1 MKTSIAMAT
10 FNGAEYLQEQLES
23 FLAQTRLPD
32 ELIVCDDGSE
42 DDTLAILHAFQKTA
56 PFHVEISENQTR
68 LGCTKNFEK
77 AASLCTG
84 DLIFFSD
91 QDDVWFENKLE
102 VMIQF
107 MENHPQVMVAVN
119 DAEIVD
125 EKLLPSGLLKS
136 HQVLALGLQITS
148 MHPGC
153 CMVFRSKMKEG
164 LFLPVPDYALPY
176 DTWLNRLALRLD
188 CREFVNEPLQ
198 YYRRHRDNTSAW
210 IVNSTRKIKRFDMAF
225 LKAKDDTRHR
235 CKQRILGLE
244 ALKNRIIESNSPIIE
259 RLEKNGRIDNCIVQ
273 LNAEIETVRLRLA
286 LLERPLWCRGGPAV
300 AMLFSGRYKK
310 YFSGWPSF
318 FKDIVRK

>member
-153 CMVFRSKMKEG
+153 CMVFRSKMKYDSHLTFSSLKYEQE
-164 LFLPVPDYALPY
+164 LFTKDSILREKRDRWHRNLAQDVYVEEAINVLEELKESHFKKD
-176 DTWLNRLALRLD
+176 RLASRM
-188 CREFVNEPLQ
+188 
-198 YYRRHRDNTSAW
+198 RD
-210 IVNSTRKIKRFDMAF
+210 
-225 LKAKDDTRHR
+225 
-235 CKQRILGLE
+235 
-244 ALKNRIIESNSPIIE
+244 
-259 RLEKNGRIDNCIVQ
+259 
-273 LNAEIETVRLRLA
+273 
-286 LLERPLWCRGGPAV
+286 
-300 AMLFSGRYKK
+300 
-310 YFSGWPSF
+310 
-318 FKDIVRK
+318 

>member
-125 EKLLPSGLLKS
+125 EKLTTPGIRKS
-136 HQVLALGLQITS
+136 RQVLDLGLPITS
-148 MHPGC
+148 FHSGC
-153 CMVFRSKMKEG
+153 CLVFRDGIKS
-164 LFLPVPDYALPY
+164 LFFPVPDEVFAH
-176 DTWLNRLALRLD
+176 DTWLNRLAGALESRT
-188 CREFVNEPLQ
+188 FVDVPLQ
-198 YYRRHRDNTSAW
+198 YYRRHTQNTSDW
-210 IVNSTRKIKRFDMAF
+210 IASSTTKKRRLDLMAEKKTADVRYCCSRRIKAVS
-225 LKAKDDTRHR
+225 
-235 CKQRILGLE
+235 
-244 ALKNRIIESNSPIIE
+244 ALKKRLHESDSPLLKTPDAQDNVQRTMARCNREIQAART
-259 RLEKNGRIDNCIVQ
+259 RLKLLDKPRLLRIKG
-273 LNAEIETVRLRLA
+273 AF
-286 LLERPLWCRGGPAV
+286 
-300 AMLFSGRYKK
+300 AMLVSGVYKEH
-310 YFSGWPSF
+310 FSGWQSF
-318 FKDIVRK
+318 LKDLVRK

>member
-10 FNGAEYLQEQLES
+10 FNGAKYLQEQLDS

-32 ELIVCDDGSE
+32 ELIVCDDGSD
-42 DDTLAILHAFQKTA
+42 DDTLAILRAFQKTA
-56 PFHVEISENQTR
+56 PFHVEISENQTI

-91 QDDVWFENKLE
+91 QDDVWFKNKLE

-125 EKLLPSGLLKS
+125 EKLLP
-136 HQVLALGLQITS
+136 
-148 MHPGC
+148 GC
-153 CMVFRSKMKEG
+153 CMVFRSKMKG